1 MLEAV
6 VIAVI
11 GALAVGAIEGAR
23 RWAFRCVDR
32 SRVRRWL
39 LENTRDEPG
48 ESHLEISGIAS
59 GIRLSEKRVL
69 RACQIS
75 KHVFQSKA
83 DPSLWSVWREEP
95 QSVYEKRGLL
105 VI

>member
-11 GALAVGAIEGAR
+11 GTLIIGAIEGAR
-23 RWAFRCVDR
+23 RWGLGCMDR
-32 SRVRRWL
+32 RRVRQWL

-48 ESHLEISGIAS
+48 ESHLEISRIAS
-59 GIRLSEKRVL
+59 GMRLSEARVL
-69 RACQIS
+69 RACLVS
-75 KHVFQSKA
+75 KHVCHSKA
-83 DPSLWSVWREEP
+83 NPALWSVWREEP